1 MLKTKS
7 DQLRASLGLQ
17 LGHPVSQ
24 GDLGEGEWLAFLNDF
39 LPKRYAASKGFV
51 FDSAYVQCFLIKNG
65 RCVVRSIEFFSTL
78 NSEFN

>member
-51 FDSAYVQCFLIKNG
+51 LDSTYVQCFLIKNG
-65 RCVVRSIEFFSTL
+65 RCFVRSIEFFI
-78 NSEFN
+78 NVE